1 MPEGDNTD
9 NVMSAKSSRLEIEAL
24 YHMHTVDQPPCTFQH
39 DEYLRKAD
47 KNTIGILFRQ
57 KNIIHSQTLY
67 SGGVYKPICDFISVP
82 V

>member
-1 MPEGDNTD
+1 MLPEGNNTD
-9 NVMSAKSSRLEIEAL
+9 NVMNTKSSRLEIEAL
-24 YHMHTVDQPPCTFQH
+24 YHKHTVDHDCTCQH